1 VSDNA
6 HRLLRLWRRLSPLPG
21 GKALFGWAF
30 GRMVPYSGTIRPR
43 IDALEPGH
51 ARVALR
57 DRRGVRNHLDSVHA
71 IALANLGEMTG
82 GLAMTAAL
90 PASVRGILLGIDVA
104 YLKKARGT
112 LIAECACTVPE
123 VTADVDHTV
132 VTEIRDA
139 AGDTVA
145 RVTARWRLGP
155 VKAS

>member
-1 VSDNA
+1 MSSSA
-6 HRLLRLWRRLSPLPG
+6 HRLLRLWHRLAPLPG
-21 GKALFGWAF
+21 GKALFVWAF

-51 ARVALR
+51 ARVSLY
-57 DRRGVRNHLDSVHA
+57 DRRSVRNHLNSVHA

-112 LIAECACTVPE
+112 LTAECTCSVPE

-132 VTEIRDA
+132 VTEIRDT
-139 AGDTVA
+139 AGDVVA

-155 VKAS
+155 VKRA